1 MSASCPKYII
11 VLTSK
16 NSVDVQIER
25 VGSGDS
31 VFDEKTYF

>member
-1 MSASCPKYII
+1 MSASCPKYIT

-25 VGSGDS
+25 GGSSDS
-31 VFDEKTYF
+31 VFDEEKYL